1 MKRGFL
7 FLLLAIFLSSCSMTY
22 GERHHV
28 ARGETIESI
37 AASKGLSAEEI
48 REMNYL
54 APGDKVSEGDTIFL
68 PAPGDSPPP
77 AQTPKKKPQAAPEK
91 ISQAEKKPSPKP
103 APKTEK
109 PAAAAP
115 APAIASVPP
124 PAKPK
129 PAEKP
134 ERAAE
139 KPSSA
144 RLQWPLSGSVVR
156 RYGEEGGKG
165 IDITAKSGERVKA
178 SSGGQVNYAGLPAR
192 AYGTMVILDHGGE
205 FYTVYSNMSALV
217 VKTGE
222 KISAGQ
228 VLGSA
233 GDYLHFEVRKGINA
247 VDPLLYL
254 PAR

>member
-1 MKRGFL
+1 MKRGF
-7 FLLLAIFLSSCSMTY
+7 FLLLLALFLSSCAMTY
-22 GERHHV
+22 GERHQV

-37 AASKGLSAEEI
+37 ASSRGLDAKEI

-54 APGDKVSEGDTIFL
+54 SPADRVSEGDTIFL

-77 AQTPKKKPQAAPEK
+77 AKAAQKK
-91 ISQAEKKPSPKP
+91 ISQAEKKSAGKP
-103 APKTEK
+103 AVKVEK
-109 PAAAAP
+109 PVGAA
-115 APAIASVPP
+115 PP
-124 PAKPK
+124 PAIVPAPPSAKQK

-134 ERAAE
+134 ETAAPR
-139 KPSSA
+139 PSSA
-144 RLQWPLSGSVVR
+144 KLLWPLAGAVVR
-156 RYGEEGGKG
+156 GYGAEGGKG
-165 IDITAKSGERVKA
+165 IDIAARGGERVKA
-178 SSGGQVNYAGLPAR
+178 SAGGQVNYAGLPAR

-205 FYTVYSNMSALV
+205 FYTVYSNMSALI

-233 GDYLHFEVRKGINA
+233 GDYLHFEVRKGIGA

>member
-1 MKRGFL
+1 MRRGL
-7 FLLLAIFLSSCSMTY
+7 LLLLLALFLSSCAMTY

-37 AASKGLSAEEI
+37 AAARGLSASEI

-54 APGDKVSEGDTIFL
+54 GPADRVSEGDTIFL
-68 PAPGDSPPP
+68 PAPGDSPPL
-77 AQTPKKKPQAAPEK
+77 AKAAKKKIPAAPEK
-91 ISQAEKKPSPKP
+91 IAPAEKKPVK
-103 APKTEK
+103 AEK
-109 PAAAAP
+109 PAGASP
-115 APAIASVPP
+115 PAIVPAPP
-124 PAKPK
+124 PAKQK

-134 ERAAE
+134 ETAAS

-144 RLQWPLSGSVVR
+144 RLLWPLAGAVVR
-156 RYGEEGGKG
+156 GYGEGGGKG
-165 IDITAKSGERVKA
+165 IDIAARGGERVKA
-178 SSGGQVNYAGLPAR
+178 SAGGQVNYAGLPAR

-205 FYTVYSNMSALV
+205 FYTVYSNMSALI

-228 VLGSA
+228 VLGSS
-233 GDYLHFEVRKGINA
+233 GDYLHFEVRKGIGA